1 MLKIKDFLT
10 EFHCFQQ
17 ILPENLWQDF

>member
-1 MLKIKDFLT
+1 MLKMADFLT

-17 ILPENLWQDF
+17 ISAENLWQDL